1 MGPSHSICAA
11 QRTAFAVSCGLP
23 PRIGTDDVAI
33 RHGSFHRN
41 VAWDPVA
48 TCMAAYNVGET
59 PDRVSEKTAVKRLTQ
74 LLVAKAPGN
83 SVEVR
88 VPPYSAVQVVEG
100 TRHRRGTPPTVRCDA
115 KTFIQLATGAITWR
129 QAIDSGDLIA
139 SGEHQRSHRFTAAC
153 SDAACLD
160 QPRARTLE
168 Q

>member
-11 QRTAFAVSCGLP
+11 QLTAFAPSVDHRHVLG
-23 PRIGTDDVAI
+23 RIDVAI
-33 RHGSFHRN
+33 RQLTATMLL
-41 VAWDPVA
+41 VDPVA

-59 PDRVSEKTAVKRLTQ
+59 PDRVSEKTAVKRLMQ

-100 TRHRRGTPPTVRCDA
+100 TRHRRGTPPATVECDA

-139 SGEHQRSHRFTAAC
+139 SGERSDLT
-153 SDAACLD
+153 DLL
-160 QPRARTLE
+160 PLVPMPPV
-168 Q
+168 